1 VLGVQD
7 NMKVPEPL
15 PMLAEAGVHDILVEF
30 VVTVRVTVPAK
41 PFTGVTVTVEEPVV
55 PALTVIRVGAVLS
68 AKSWIW

>member
-1 VLGVQD
+1 MLGVQD
-7 NMKVPEPL
+7 NMNVPEPP